1 MPMAQPGGGKG
12 RIVRNVVFFDVETQR
27 TADEV
32 GGWENAA
39 EMRVSVAVTYATLDG
54 RYHVYEESDVPLMLD
69 ELFRADVIVG
79 FNIRAFDYA
88 VLSRYTERSLEPL
101 PTLDLLEDITRQAG
115 HRVKLDNLARTTLG
129 EGKSGEGLGAVGLF
143 AEGRMLELVDY
154 CRRDVEV
161 TKGLYEY
168 GVRHRRVKFTDN
180 VIGEVREI
188 VVDWGR
194 HGE

>member
-1 MPMAQPGGGKG
+1 MAQPGGGKG
-12 RIVRNVVFFDVETQR
+12 RIVRNVVFFDVETQH

-32 GGWENAA
+32 GGWENAT
-39 EMRVSVAVTYATLDG
+39 EMGVSVAVTYSTLDG
-54 RYHVYEESDVPLMLD
+54 RYHVYEESDVPLLIE
-69 ELFRADVIVG
+69 ELFRADVVVG
-79 FNIRAFDYA
+79 FNIRTFDYA

-101 PTLDLLEDITRQAG
+101 RTLDLLEDITRQAG

-129 EGKSGEGLGAVGLF
+129 EGKSGEGLGAVALF

-168 GVRHRRVKFTDN
+168 GVRHRRVQFTDMAS
-180 VIGEVREI
+180 GEVREI
-188 VVDWGR
+188 VVDWGH